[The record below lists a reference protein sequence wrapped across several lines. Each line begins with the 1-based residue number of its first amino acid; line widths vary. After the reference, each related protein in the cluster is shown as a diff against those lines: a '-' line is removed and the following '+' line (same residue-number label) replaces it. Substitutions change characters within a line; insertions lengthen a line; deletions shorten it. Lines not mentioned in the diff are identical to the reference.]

1 MQACRQALAEGMKP
15 EQLDE
20 DWLSGRMAMAF
31 APDPDLFIR
40 TGGEMRISNFL
51 LWQTAYSELF
61 FTECLW
67 PDFGIAEIDAAFAA
81 YARRERRFG
90 TLRSSSSASDAP

>member
-1 MQACRQALAEGMKP
+1 M
-15 EQLDE
+15 
-20 DWLSGRMAMAF
+20 
-31 APDPDLFIR
+31 LFR
-40 TGGEMRISNFL
+40 S

-90 TLRSSSSASDAP
+90 TLRSSVAAPEAS